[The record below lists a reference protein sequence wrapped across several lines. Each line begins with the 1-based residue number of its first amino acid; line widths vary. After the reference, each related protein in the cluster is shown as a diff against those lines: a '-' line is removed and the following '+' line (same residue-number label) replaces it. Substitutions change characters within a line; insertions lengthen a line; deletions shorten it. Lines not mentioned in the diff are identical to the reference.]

1 MDRFDILAARKSH
14 GILSEEEARELEA
27 LAKQYP
33 KLGQRLVELEEMG
46 IFMSEFAPLLESME
60 DAPAAEFPEHRM
72 GQFTSAVWKEFRHTV
87 PSRPRFGIVELLL
100 RHGFSI
106 SAVGLLALAVIF
118 AFQHTSGRIVLKP
131 VAGTVGAA
139 PVSRVIEFGVYN
151 PVTELDYSP
160 EQLLSLLNVDTR
172 TFLSGMEKLNSLAAA
187 PVVKPLSFDMADAF
201 EQWKGDDLGKD
212 TLARVW
218 VDQNMERIYIMRRQG
233 GTLEQTVRELPRDSS
248 ERDQFIRSTIQSL
261 SRPTGRQVGGTPLA
275 SNEKA

>member
-14 GILSEEEARELEA
+14 GTLSEEEARELEA
-27 LAKQYP
+27 LGKQYP

-46 IFMSEFAPLLESME
+46 IFMSEFAPLLESMD

-87 PSRPRFGIVELLL
+87 PARPRFSFFQWML
-100 RHGFSI
+100 RHGFAMTAACLV
-106 SAVGLLALAVIF
+106 AVMVYGTLTHA
-118 AFQHTSGRIVLKP
+118 SSRIVVNP
-131 VAGTVGAA
+131 VAGTDGDG
-139 PVSRVIEFGVYN
+139 SKRVIEFGVYN
-151 PVTELDYSP
+151 PVTELEYSP
-160 EQLLSLLNVDTR
+160 EQLLSLLNVDAR

-233 GTLEQTVRELPRDSS
+233 GALEQTVRELPRDST

-261 SRPTGRQVGGTPLA
+261 SRHAGHQADTTPLA
-275 SNEKA
+275 SNENA

>member
-1 MDRFDILAARKSH
+1 MDTMDRFDILAARKSH
-14 GILSEEEARELEA
+14 GALSEEEARELEA
-27 LAKQYP
+27 LATQYP
-33 KLGQRLVELEEMG
+33 KLGQRLVELDEMG
-46 IFMSEFAPLLESME
+46 IFMAEFAPLLDSMD

-72 GQFTSAVWKEFRHTV
+72 GQFTSSVWKEFRHTV
-87 PSRPRFGIVELLL
+87 PSRPRFSLFQWIL
-100 RHGFSI
+100 RHGFTM
-106 SAVGLLALAVIF
+106 AATCLLALLVA
-118 AFQHTSGRIVLKP
+118 AAYNHQTGGLIVTP
-131 VAGTVGAA
+131 VAADDGK
-139 PVSRVIEFGVYN
+139 RVIEFGVYS

-160 EQLLSLLNVDTR
+160 EQLLSLLNVDAR

-233 GTLEQTVRELPRDSS
+233 GALEQTVRDLPRDST

-261 SRPTGRQVGGTPLA
+261 SRHAAHQAGSTPLA
-275 SNEKA
+275 SNENA